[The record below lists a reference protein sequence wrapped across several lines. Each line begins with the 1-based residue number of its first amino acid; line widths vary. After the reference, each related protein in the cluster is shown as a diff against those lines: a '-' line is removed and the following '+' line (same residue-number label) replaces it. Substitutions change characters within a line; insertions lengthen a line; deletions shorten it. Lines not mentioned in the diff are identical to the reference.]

1 LLPTISVA
9 LEVFAGA
16 ARDESRL
23 GRTTMRRIER
33 LRVPTKE
40 TTQLRAYHFRL
51 LRDWWFSAKTT
62 FDDRVSVQ

>member
-16 ARDESRL
+16 ARDDSRL

-33 LRVPTKE
+33 LKVPTKE

-51 LRDWWFSAKTT
+51 LCDWWFLAKTT